1 MPNTPQEQA
10 ELDAGMRVVATA
22 DESTRSL
29 TALLQTLYT
38 GTCEIYGELSRD
50 NVYRAFIAVLQENGV
65 SYFALHA
72 AAQLMKDIS
81 TAKREAG

>member
-10 ELDAGMRVVATA
+10 ELDAGMRVVAKA
-22 DESTRSL
+22 DERTKSL

-50 NVYRAFIAVLQENGV
+50 AYRTFIAVLQENGV

-72 AAQLMKDIS
+72 AAQLMQDIS

>member
-50 NVYRAFIAVLQENGV
+50 VYRAFIAVLQENGV